1 MRKVLIVM
9 PANDD
14 PDEFLANLD
23 KEAKGK
29 LKKYRQLRTDLA
41 QLEATAVSDDET
53 VTVTVL
59 PGGAVKD
66 IKLSARAMRKQ
77 SPELE
82 ELLLTTIQQASAQV
96 ARQLAERVQESVGD
110 AFDVVGMVNAR
121 LPEISLDDDPP
132 RREGR

>member
-1 MRKVLIVM
+1 M
-9 PANDD
+9 PANDE

-23 KEAKGK
+23 KEARGK
-29 LKKYRQLRTDLA
+29 IKKYQQLRSDLA
-41 QLEATAVSDDET
+41 HLEVTAASDDET

-82 ELLLTTIQQASAQV
+82 ELLLTTIQQASAEI
-96 ARQLAERVQESVGD
+96 ARQMAERVQETVGD
-110 AFDVVGMVNAR
+110 TFDVMGMVNAR
-121 LPEISLDDDPP
+121 LPDISLDDEDP
-132 RREGR
+132 RRKDRR